1 MKAPQFSSPIRDAS
15 SISEDSKPIVRLR
28 EESTS
33 SLLKRITE
41 ATDKRRQMRKKSR
54 CSNLLAEAVL
64 SNVIRLAKSDLAR
77 RQEEKRRKLKTFSYH
92 LSLSSQVYQS
102 ESSGTEY
109 QSESSDAVYLCKAQ
123 AQSNQLEDQL
133 KSCIQSL
140 DSFFEGLN
148 QIKV

>member
-92 LSLSSQVYQS
+92 LTLSSQVYQN
-102 ESSGTEY
+102 
-109 QSESSDAVYLCKAQ
+109 SESSDAEYLCEAQ

>member
-1 MKAPQFSSPIRDAS
+1 MKAPQFSSPIRDAC

-102 ESSGTEY
+102 ESS
-109 QSESSDAVYLCKAQ
+109 DAVYLCKAQ

-148 QIKV
+148 QIKA